1 MSPIRRAGVS
11 PAHTN
16 RQARRLPYE
25 PRSYFCRMLLRSR
38 LCFFRV
44 FRGVTAREGS
54 MRIQGIIPPVATPMR
69 DNEDLD
75 LPRLRWF
82 LDHLINN
89 GVHGI
94 FVLGTNSEFY
104 ALDEREKQ
112 EVIAA
117 AVAHVNKR
125 VPVYAGTGAETTREV
140 IRLTKMAER
149 EGVDGVSIITPYFI
163 SPTQQE
169 IFDHYRRIAE
179 STKLPVVLYNNPS
192 TCGGLT
198 IAVDTVARLAEIP
211 NILAVKDSSGDLQ
224 NTNEYLRVV
233 PERFSVLMGRD
244 TLIFPALMFG
254 ARGAVPATGN
264 IAPALLAEIYN
275 AFQRGDLEASKAAQ
289 LRLNPLRLALSLCT
303 APGAVK
309 EALRLAGRSIGPCR
323 SPVSGIAPEKLPK
336 MRAALMAAGVIHQHD
351 APASA

>member
-82 LDHLINN
+82 LDHLIAS
-89 GVHGI
+89 GVHGV

-112 EVIAA
+112 EVIAVT
-117 AVAHVNKR
+117 VAHVNKR

-140 IRLTKMAER
+140 VRLTKMAER
-149 EGVDGVSIITPYFI
+149 EGADGVSVITPYFVAP
-163 SPTQQE
+163 SQQE
-169 IFDHYRRIAE
+169 IFDHYRRVAE
-179 STKLPVVLYNNPS
+179 CTRLPVVLYNNPG
-192 TCGGLT
+192 TCGGVK
-198 IAVDTVARLAEIP
+198 IDVDTVARLAEVP

-224 NTNEYLRVV
+224 STNEMIRAV
-233 PERFSVLMGRD
+233 PDRFSVLMGRD
-244 TLIFPALMFG
+244 TLIYPALIFG
-254 ARGAVPATGN
+254 ARGAVPATAN
-264 IAPALLAEIYN
+264 VAPRILVDIYES
-275 AFQRGDLEASKAAQ
+275 FL
-289 LRLNPLRLALSLCT
+289 
-303 APGAVK
+303 
-309 EALRLAGRSIGPCR
+309 
-323 SPVSGIAPEKLPK
+323 
-336 MRAALMAAGVIHQHD
+336 
-351 APASA
+351 